1 MRVGQNDIS
10 FSIAAR
16 NLGVIFDSELALKE
30 QVNKLCQLADLEI
43 GRIGSFR
50 QHLSVE
56 ELKLSFPL
64 LFSLG
69 FIIAILS
76 LSLLA
81 LLGFSLI
88 KSRE

>member
-1 MRVGQNDIS
+1 MCIRDS
-10 FSIAAR
+10 

-30 QVNKLCQLADLEI
+30 QVNKLCQLAYLEI

-69 FIIAILS
+69 FIIAM

-81 LLGFSLI
+81 VLGFSLI